1 MEKNIIEYYKQTL
14 ENILKESSNFDIS
27 EKKIFEES
35 FKEIS
40 CIRSELEK
48 SKEDIIRK
56 KLKDLYSKIIITVI
70 KNREMLEPE
79 KIEKIKR
86 LLNTMWE
93 SEDFHFSEEKI
104 DVVISEIDS
113 KDFDIYILAKD
124 DFDFS
129 NPKKLEKLEKKINIL
144 YFLMT
149 YFVYDFLIIE
159 KSSFLIKSSDLFEE
173 NVKSKLLSKD
183 NNQIKVIK
191 RLNILDE
198 KFKNY
203 KKYTETRIESKNKN
217 DFVPSSGPNKH
228 KKSHKNKNIF
238 LNNNNNNN
246 NNNNKNDNIN
256 NNDEEDKENSIQSK
270 LNKKPQLIK
279 IKQNEEDI
287 EYIEDIEDTFH
298 SDISLKDFRDYCD
311 KFDDIEKYKEK
322 YCSEP
327 NNIEYKINKEKITEI
342 LNIKRYPPTE
352 KKKKKCWIC
361 RSENHLQLV
370 CPDLRPEIKAKII
383 IKRKKFNK

>member
-1 MEKNIIEYYKQTL
+1 MEKNIIEYYKKTL

-149 YFVYDFLIIE
+149 YFVYDSFIIK
-159 KSSFLIKSSDLFEE
+159 KSSFLLKSSDLFEE

-198 KFKNY
+198 KFKNF
-203 KKYTETRIESKNKN
+203 KNYTKTRIESKNKN

-228 KKSHKNKNIF
+228 KKSHKNKKIF
-238 LNNNNNNN
+238 LNNNNINI
-246 NNNNKNDNIN
+246 NKNDNIN

>member
-149 YFVYDFLIIE
+149 YFVYDSFIIK

-203 KKYTETRIESKNKN
+203 KNYTKTRIESKNKN

-238 LNNNNNNN
+238 LNNNNNN

-327 NNIEYKINKEKITEI
+327 NNIEYRINKEKITEI

>member
-113 KDFDIYILAKD
+113 KDFDRYILAKD

-149 YFVYDFLIIE
+149 YFVYDSFIIK

-228 KKSHKNKNIF
+228 KKSHKNKKIF
-238 LNNNNNNN
+238 LNNNNINI
-246 NNNNKNDNIN
+246 NKNDNIN
-256 NNDEEDKENSIQSK
+256 NNDIIKEEDKEDSMQSQLNEEIK
-270 LNKKPQLIK
+270 LIIIKK
-279 IKQNEEDI
+279 NEEDI

-327 NNIEYKINKEKITEI
+327 NNIEYRINKEKITEI

-352 KKKKKCWIC
+352 KKNKKCWIC

>member
-228 KKSHKNKNIF
+228 KKSHKNKKIF
-238 LNNNNNNN
+238 LNNNNINI
-246 NNNNKNDNIN
+246 NKNDNIN
-256 NNDEEDKENSIQSK
+256 NNDIIKEEDKEDSMQSQLNEEIK
-270 LNKKPQLIK
+270 LIIIKK
-279 IKQNEEDI
+279 NEEDI

-327 NNIEYKINKEKITEI
+327 NNIEYRINKEKITEI

>member
-149 YFVYDFLIIE
+149 YFVYDSFIIK
-159 KSSFLIKSSDLFEE
+159 KSSFLIKSSDQFEE

-203 KKYTETRIESKNKN
+203 KNYTKTRIESKNKN

-238 LNNNNNNN
+238 L

>member
-86 LLNTMWE
+86 LLNSMWE

-104 DVVISEIDS
+104 DVVISDIDS
-113 KDFDIYILAKD
+113 KDFDIYILAKG

-149 YFVYDFLIIE
+149 YFVYDFFIIE

-203 KKYTETRIESKNKN
+203 KNYTKTRIESKNKN

-238 LNNNNNNN
+238 LNNNNN

>member
-159 KSSFLIKSSDLFEE
+159 KSSFLLKSSDLFEE

-238 LNNNNNNN
+238 LNNNNNN

-383 IKRKKFNK
+383 IKRKKFNI

>member
-149 YFVYDFLIIE
+149 YFVYDSFIIK

-198 KFKNY
+198 KFKNH
-203 KKYTETRIESKNKN
+203 KNHTKTRIESKNKN

-238 LNNNNNNN
+238 LNNNNNN
-246 NNNNKNDNIN
+246 KNDNIN
-256 NNDEEDKENSIQSK
+256 NNDIIKEEDKEDSMQSQLNEEIK
-270 LNKKPQLIK
+270 LIIIKK
-279 IKQNEEDI
+279 NEEDI

-327 NNIEYKINKEKITEI
+327 NNIEYRINKEKITEI

>member
-1 MEKNIIEYYKQTL
+1 MEKNNIEYYKQTL

-93 SEDFHFSEEKI
+93 SEDFHLSEEKI

-149 YFVYDFLIIE
+149 YFVYDFFIIE
-159 KSSFLIKSSDLFEE
+159 NSSFLIKSSDLFEE

-203 KKYTETRIESKNKN
+203 KNDTKTRIESKNKN

-238 LNNNNNNN
+238 LNNN

>member
-149 YFVYDFLIIE
+149 YFVYDSFIIK

-228 KKSHKNKNIF
+228 KKSHKNKKIF
-238 LNNNNNNN
+238 LNNNNINI
-246 NNNNKNDNIN
+246 NKNDNIN
-256 NNDEEDKENSIQSK
+256 NNDIIKEEDKEDSMQSQLNEEIK
-270 LNKKPQLIK
+270 LIIIKK
-279 IKQNEEDI
+279 NEEDI

-327 NNIEYKINKEKITEI
+327 NNIEYRINKEKITEI

>member
-198 KFKNY
+198 KFKNF
-203 KKYTETRIESKNKN
+203 KNYTKTRIESKNKN

-238 LNNNNNNN
+238 LNNNNN

-327 NNIEYKINKEKITEI
+327 NNIEYRINKEKITEI

>member
-203 KKYTETRIESKNKN
+203 KNYTKTRIESKNKN

-238 LNNNNNNN
+238 LNNNNNN